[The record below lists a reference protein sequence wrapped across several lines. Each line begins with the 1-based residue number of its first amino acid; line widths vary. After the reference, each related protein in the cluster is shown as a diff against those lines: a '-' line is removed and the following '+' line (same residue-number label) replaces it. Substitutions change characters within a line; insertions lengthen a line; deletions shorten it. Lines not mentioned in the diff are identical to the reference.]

1 MVWGRT
7 HAYLAS
13 ISKRAVQ
20 TNSEYLLRSI
30 MELISYTTRLV
41 HIRTSRKQLRS
52 WLVDGSSS
60 DDLDPLQ
67 VFRTNRR
74 HPSLQQAYSASS
86 KMNMCATT
94 STGSSQGS
102 SFGKCSLPPNEVVR
116 LGLMAF
122 YEVFSR
128 HKARYEHRILNTLQQ
143 HLQAVDRVLEN
154 RTREVDLTASNELLQ
169 SINWK

>member
-1 MVWGRT
+1 M
-7 HAYLAS
+7 
-13 ISKRAVQ
+13 Q

-67 VFRTNRR
+67 VFRKNRR
-74 HPSLQQAYSASS
+74 HPSLQHAYSASS
-86 KMNMCATT
+86 KMNVCPTISPA
-94 STGSSQGS
+94 SSQGS
-102 SFGKCSLPPNEVVR
+102 SFGKCSLAPNEVVR

-122 YEVFSR
+122 HEVFSR
-128 HKARYEHRILNTLQQ
+128 HRARYGQRILNALQQ
-143 HLQAVDRVLEN
+143 HMQAIDRVLEN
-154 RTREVDLTASNELLQ
+154 RAREVDLTASNELLQ
-169 SINWK
+169 NINWK